1 MATVGT
7 EVTHPGQG
15 TLTYNSSTGAVT
27 RTLNGVDYVV
37 NPGDA
42 KYQSIYNEYV
52 NSQKAAGQTAQAGYG
67 AVSNAGQGTLSY
79 NPNTG
84 SYTRTLNGNSYQV
97 NKGDSKYDA
106 IAAEYARD
114 YGPLPAADN
123 QKSQP
128 NSTPVAY
135 NTSDTSALE
144 AEMAAMRQQLAN
156 MQYNPVDVRA
166 EAAKH
171 MSYEEAVD
179 MARSILEPQYVQKY
193 QQSADSA
200 ASRLASAGLS
210 DSLFGQKL
218 SADAQNQV
226 SRDLEAAIGTLGQQL
241 MEMDYDKAIEIAKM
255 MQDENQF
262 GADLG
267 YKGLNAAS
275 DNASN
280 YLNTIVDRDQNANNF
295 AIDNYKLQLEQEQNE
310 LERQYREGQLT
321 QMEYENALTQAKTEY
336 QNLMNNMAAA
346 EAAGYAGAAAG
357 SGGSGSSGSSSS
369 SGGSGYGGGYGGSD
383 ESNGGGTPKNSGEN
397 YLAGT
402 STAITML
409 MNIAKSNMTNLQRR
423 DAVNKVLSGVASSS
437 LNNSAKEYVNAYAE
451 HLGLI

>member
-15 TLTYNSSTGAVT
+15 TLTYNSGTGAIT

-37 NPGDA
+37 NPGEA

-52 NSQKAAGQTAQAGYG
+52 NSQKAAGQAAQAGYG
-67 AVSNAGQGTLSY
+67 AVSNAGQGQLSY

-84 SYTRTLNGNSYQV
+84 SYTRTLNGNNYQV
-97 NKGDSKYDA
+97 NRGDSKYDA

-171 MSYEEAVD
+171 MSYEEAVN
-179 MARSILEPQYVQKY
+179 MARQILEPQYAQKY
-193 QQSADSA
+193 TDA
-200 ASRLASAGLS
+200 ATAAAQRLDRGGLYN
-210 DSLFGQKL
+210 SLYGQM
-218 SADAQNQV
+218 AMQNAEQGV

-321 QMEYENALTQAKTEY
+321 QMEYENALTKAKTEY

-346 EAAGYAGAAAG
+346 EAAGYTAAAAG
-357 SGGSGSSGSSSS
+357 SGGSGGSS
-369 SGGSGYGGGYGGSD
+369 SGGGSGYSGGYSGS
-383 ESNGGGTPKNSGEN
+383 GTSGEDTSTGDSTGDP
-397 YLAGT
+397 AGT
-402 STAITML
+402 TWVTTRLYAIS
-409 MNIAKSNMTNLQRR
+409 KSDLTNLQKQS
-423 DAVNKVLSGVASSS
+423 AVSQIFNAVSSS
-437 LNNSAKEYVNAYAE
+437 GKYSDAQKTYIGNYARQ
-451 HLGLI
+451 LGLA